1 MKFPAAFPAFWLFQT
16 LLTFALGFFAYKSFK
31 GFRRSSSQ
39 LSEKL
44 VDFQGKLRFADEEKE
59 RGMAVIESMVEG
71 VVVIDS
77 DQKILLI
84 NSVLSQAFD
93 LKRNEIQ
100 GRLFWEVFR
109 DPRLNEMIEKSLK
122 SRLPAGLEH
131 SILLSN
137 SVFQIQVSPVFK
149 GEEFL
154 GVTAVFHDVT
164 KLKELERL
172 RSDFVANVS
181 HELKTPL
188 TSIIGSIE
196 TLKEGAAENPRDR
209 ARFLDVIDEHSKNLR
224 HLIEDLLLLSKV
236 ESGRENL
243 RREKLDAEKILKKV
257 IGTLDL
263 DLNSKKI
270 KVNLDFPEK
279 PFLILADAKSIEQVF
294 LNLIGNA
301 IKYNEPGGKITVR
314 GFYEADSAKIEF
326 EDTGIGIPESDIPR
340 IFERFYRVDKSRSR
354 ESGGTGL
361 GLAIVKHIIERHSGQ
376 IHVKSHPQQG
386 STFTITLPRH

>member
-1 MKFPAAFPAFWLFQT
+1 LKFSAGFFAFWLFQT
-16 LLTFALGFFAYKSFK
+16 LLTVILGFFAYKNFK
-31 GFRRSSSQ
+31 GLRRSSSR

-44 VDFQGKLRFADEEKE
+44 ADFQSKLRFADEEKE

-93 LKRNEIQ
+93 LKRNEMQ

-131 SILLSN
+131 SILLSH

-188 TSIIGSIE
+188 TSIMGSIE
-196 TLKEGAAENPRDR
+196 TLKEGAAENPHDR
-209 ARFLDVIDEHSKNLR
+209 ARFLEIIDEHSKNLY

-236 ESGRENL
+236 ESGKENL
-243 RREKLDAEKILKKV
+243 RWEKLDAEKILNRV
-257 IGTLDL
+257 IATLDL
-263 DLNSKKI
+263 ALKKKNI
-270 KVNLDFPEK
+270 ILHVDFSEK
-279 PFLILADAKSIEQVF
+279 PFVIAADAKSIEQVF
-294 LNLIGNA
+294 SNLISNA
-301 IKYNEPGGKITVR
+301 IKYNEPGGKIAVR
-314 GFYEADSAKIEF
+314 GFYEADSVKIEF
-326 EDTGIGIPESDIPR
+326 EDTGIGIPASDIPR

-361 GLAIVKHIIERHSGQ
+361 GLAIVKHILEKHSGY
-376 IHVKSHPQQG
+376 IHVKSHPQEG
-386 STFTITLPRH
+386 STFTIILPR